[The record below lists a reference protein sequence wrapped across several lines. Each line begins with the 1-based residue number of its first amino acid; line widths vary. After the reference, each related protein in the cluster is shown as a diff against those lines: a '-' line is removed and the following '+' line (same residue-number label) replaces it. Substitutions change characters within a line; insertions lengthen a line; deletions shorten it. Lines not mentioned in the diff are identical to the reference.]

1 MSSSQPM
8 TIGRQEISEIEYSQL
23 SEEPSM
29 SQFTANRHLP
39 ESLVRI
45 PYLALPL
52 TTQTQRASRFKD
64 LCPPERLTQFHS
76 LLPHHELLDILVGAL
91 QVQNVITP
99 TLSDIHDEAGNIRL
113 PIHHTDRRR
122 CPLQGEIRIM
132 RYSRQG
138 VWVVKFIKSRGDP
151 LEFRRFFKV
160 CPDFYSLTRL

>member
-1 MSSSQPM
+1 MSSSQPTTM
-8 TIGRQEISEIEYSQL
+8 ERQELSESEYSQL

-29 SQFTANRHLP
+29 SQFTANPHLP
-39 ESLVRI
+39 ESLVKI
-45 PYLALPL
+45 PCLILRL
-52 TTQTQRASRFKD
+52 TIQTQRASRFKD

-76 LLPHHELLDILVGAL
+76 LLARHELLDTLVGAL
-91 QVQNVITP
+91 RVQNVITP
-99 TLSDIHDEAGNIRL
+99 LLDIQDDAGNIRL
-113 PIHHTDRRR
+113 PIHHIDKRK

-160 CPDFYSLTRL
+160 CPKFFSLTRL